1 MPGVDRAPTVERRA
15 RASNHS
21 DRGSR
26 TTCIPAPNTTYSS
39 RDQIEDAKRGG
50 EPGAVGE
57 ILRREN
63 LYSSLITD
71 WRKQRDDGAL
81 EGLKAARKGRPP
93 GDPAKAE
100 NTRLRKKLAKAQAEV
115 ATLKELVD
123 AQGKAAAL
131 LRQMSQESSNPRN
144 DS

>member
-1 MPGVDRAPTVERRA
+1 MMAVAVEKQPEITEVRR
-15 RASNHS
+15 
-21 DRGSR
+21 SR
-26 TTCIPAPNTTYSS
+26 RSWSATYKL
-39 RDQIEDAKRGG
+39 RILTEIEEAKQTG

-63 LYSSLITD
+63 LYSSLISE

-93 GDPAKAE
+93 GDAVKSE
-100 NTRLRKKLAKAQAEV
+100 NARLRKRNDKLLEEI

-123 AQGKAAAL
+123 AQGKVQAL
-131 LRQMSQESSNPRN
+131 LRQMSDESASPP
-144 DS
+144 SSS

>member
-1 MPGVDRAPTVERRA
+1 MVMTTEDAPDQTEVRRA
-15 RASNHS
+15 RRSWSA
-21 DRGSR
+21 
-26 TTCIPAPNTTYSS
+26 TYKV
-39 RDQIEDAKRGG
+39 RILDQIEDAKRGG

-81 EGLKAARKGRPP
+81 EGLKAAPKGRPAS
-93 GDPAKAE
+93 DPAKVE
-100 NTRLRKKLAKAQAEV
+100 NARLRKKLAKAQAEV

-123 AQGKAAAL
+123 AQGKVQAL
-131 LRQMSQESSNPRN
+131 LRQMSDESANPPSER
-144 DS
+144 

>member
-1 MPGVDRAPTVERRA
+1 MLMAADKDAEDTEVRRA
-15 RASNHS
+15 RRSWTA
-21 DRGSR
+21 
-26 TTCIPAPNTTYSS
+26 TYKLTILEE
-39 RDQIEDAKRGG
+39 IEEAKRTG

-71 WRKQRDDGAL
+71 WRKQRDAGAL
-81 EGLKAARKGRPP
+81 EGLKAARKGRKPKDR
-93 GDPAKAE
+93 GKAE
-100 NTRLRKKLAKAQAEV
+100 TARLRAKLQDAEAEI

-131 LRQMSQESSNPRN
+131 LRQMSDKSAPTTPES
-144 DS
+144 